1 LRRGLRRHARTLDQT
16 EWLPSWQWDL
26 ASWQNAVFGLMTTL
40 ACFWCAMP
48 FGRTQVEIVSPRWDA
63 EVVKT
68 LRARFKRPD
77 ASSSSS

>member
-1 LRRGLRRHARTLDQT
+1 
-16 EWLPSWQWDL
+16 
-26 ASWQNAVFGLMTTL
+26 VFGLMTTL